1 LAGKP
6 TGASMGILS
15 RLVSVSEEIA
25 GQARQRVLDQR
36 RALELLELRG
46 DAAAVRR
53 ARMVLLN
60 LEQAYRVALY
70 RLRADRAVA
79 GEAISGD

>member
-1 LAGKP
+1 
-6 TGASMGILS
+6 MGILND
-15 RLVSVSEEIA
+15 LVSMSEELA
-25 GQARQRVLDQR
+25 SQARERVWKQR

-46 DAAAVRR
+46 NAEAVRR
-53 ARMVLLN
+53 AQMVLLT
-60 LEQAYRVALY
+60 LEQAYRIALY